1 MRAMLAA
8 FSAGIIAG
16 AWQLAPLPTFIA
28 AALWFCVC
36 VLLLSRL
43 PLKPESSVLLR
54 RSLALLAAL
63 ALGLAWHSLW
73 AHWALGQRLAN
84 DFSRDTRWVTGRVIS
99 IPAREALAS
108 RFLFRV
114 DQGPAE
120 LQGRHLLLRDYSE
133 RQLRG
138 GEHWLL
144 PLRLRAPRGLANPGG
159 FDYEAW
165 LLAEG
170 IDGLGYVRE
179 EAGLQRLRASSIS
192 VSSLRQFLYERLQ
205 TLSARSELGQQVLPA
220 LLLGHR
226 AQLDADF
233 QSKLEQTGTNHLFV
247 ISGIHIGLVSMLSY
261 GLLRRL
267 LPWLLPLPPQQPV
280 QRLAAWAAIA
290 MAIFYSMLAGF
301 SLPTQRALVMISAFM
316 LGRLL
321 GRNFNLLF
329 RFLLAL
335 TLVLLLNPLA
345 AMSAG
350 FWLSF
355 TAVAGLMW
363 FVESAQGNRWR
374 ELLRAQLVVYLVLML
389 PLLFWMGQVSLIAPL
404 VNLFAIPVLGF
415 LLLPLAFSGLG
426 LGMLWPAGGALLL
439 QLANTLLALLMM
451 ALGWLGSLLPM
462 LDSALPAFQGLA
474 LLLVLLMSAL
484 AVLLMLLPVP
494 WSLRAPVPLLLLP
507 LLLGPAPQKPEP
519 NLLVHVLDVGQ
530 GLAIVLQ
537 QGQYSM
543 LYDTGA
549 RIEGG
554 VDMASSVLLPFFRQQ
569 QIRELSLLLLSHNDN
584 DHAGGL
590 PVILAAMPVAKIMAS
605 DPRIP
610 AEQTLGRSIE
620 PCQAGQR
627 LSLGQAELQLLHP
640 GPGEFRGENND
651 NSCVLQLRFG
661 RHRVLLSG
669 DISRAVEYPLVQT
682 WGDALASQLLIA
694 PHHGSA
700 TSSSFPFIKT
710 VRPQWVVYSA
720 GCHNRFSHP
729 AAEVDRRYGLLGV
742 GRLNTATSGL
752 ISFSLDGSGGALQP
766 ERYRQL
772 KRRYWRSQ
780 NSEDCR

>member
-1 MRAMLAA
+1 MRAILAA
-8 FSAGIIAG
+8 FCAGIIAG
-16 AWQLAPLPTFIA
+16 AWQLAPLPTFIV
-28 AALWFCVC
+28 AALLFCAC
-36 VLLLSRL
+36 VLLRSL
-43 PLKPESSVLLR
+43 PAIRAGSPVLLR
-54 RSLALLAAL
+54 RNLALLAAF
-63 ALGLAWHSLW
+63 ALGLAWHSVW
-73 AHWALGQRLAN
+73 AEWALGQRLAN
-84 DFSRDTRWVTGRVIS
+84 DFSPDTRWVTGRVIS

-114 DQGPAE
+114 QQGPAE
-120 LQGRHLLLRDYSE
+120 LRGRTLLLRDYSE

-138 GEHWLL
+138 GERWLL

-179 EAGLQRLRASSIS
+179 EAGLQKLRANSFS
-192 VSSLRQFLYERLQ
+192 VSSLRQLLYERLQ
-205 TLSARSELGQQVLPA
+205 ALSAHSELGQKVLPA

-226 AQLDADF
+226 AQLDGEF
-233 QSKLEQTGTNHLFV
+233 QSKLERTGTNHLFV

-290 MAIFYSMLAGF
+290 MAIFYAMLAGF
-301 SLPTQRALVMISAFM
+301 SLPTQRALVMLTGFM

-335 TLVLLLNPLA
+335 ALVLLLNPLA

-415 LLLPLAFSGLG
+415 LLLPLAFAGLG
-426 LGMLWPAGGALLL
+426 LGMLWPAGGALPV
-439 QLANTLLALLMM
+439 QWANSLLALLMT
-451 ALGWLGSLLPM
+451 ALDWLGSLLPM
-462 LDSALPAFQGLA
+462 LDSALPAYQGST
-474 LLLVLLMSAL
+474 LLLVMLMSAL
-484 AVLLMLLPVP
+484 AVLLLLLPLP
-494 WSLRAPVPLLLLP
+494 WSLRAPVPFLLLP
-507 LLLGPAPQKPEP
+507 LFFGPTPQKPEA

-530 GLAIVLQ
+530 GLSIVLQ
-537 QGQYSM
+537 QGQHNM

-569 QIRELSLLLLSHNDN
+569 QIRQLSLLVLSHNDN

-590 PVILAAMPVAKIMAS
+590 PVILAAMPVARIMAS
-605 DPRIP
+605 DPRSA
-610 AEQTLGRSIE
+610 AEQSPGRSIE
-620 PCQAGQR
+620 RCQAGQR

-640 GPGEFRGENND
+640 GPDEMRAENND
-651 NSCVLQLRFG
+651 NSCVLQLHFG
-661 RHRVLLSG
+661 QHRVLLSG

-682 WGDALASQLLIA
+682 WGDDLVSQLLIA

-710 VRPQWVVYSA
+710 VRPEYVVYSA

-729 AAEVDRRYGLLGV
+729 ATEVDRRYQLLGV
-742 GRLNTATSGL
+742 ARLNTATSGL

-766 ERYRQL
+766 QQYRQL